1 MITMVYLIS
10 PVVSRRLTVREGRG
24 FSLGELKEAKLT
36 IFNARM
42 YGLPVD
48 VRRKSSHAD
57 NIEII
62 KEWATS
68 AKENN
73 LHFSPVKQW
82 SKGQRGRAMRA
93 LTMSGKKL
101 RGHVRSNRRN
111 YKRS

>member
-1 MITMVYLIS
+1 VK
-10 PVVSRRLTVREGRG
+10 EGRG
-24 FSLGELKEAKLT
+24 FSLAELKEANLT

-48 VRRKSSHAD
+48 VRRKSLHTE
-57 NIEII
+57 NVEIL
-62 KEWATS
+62 KEWVTS

-73 LHFSPVKQW
+73 LHFFPVKQW

-101 RGHVRSNRRN
+101 RGHVRSGNRN
-111 YKRS
+111 YTRS